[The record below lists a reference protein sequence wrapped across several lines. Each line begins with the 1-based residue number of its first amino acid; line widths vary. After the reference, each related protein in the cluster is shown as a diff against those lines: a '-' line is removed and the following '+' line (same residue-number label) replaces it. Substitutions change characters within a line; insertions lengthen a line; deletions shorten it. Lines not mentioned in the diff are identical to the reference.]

1 MWGAR
6 FFNRALGSNFPRFD
20 VRNQIRGQMPSL
32 PISTS
37 TNFTHAC
44 RLDTL
49 KFVDFVLGRHKVS
62 RLSSFCRVFDALD
75 ANIRLW
81 IQEIIKWSLP
91 WDFRIW
97 HHLKRKKKESAES
110 AVAGI
115 WRFWRFWRLTSNC
128 VLEIHRRSAP
138 AAFGRGQP
146 GAGRRERDA
155 ESGSLIGLRDR
166 YARWRYKSCVETK
179 GMLKCLSK
187 NGKEMER
194 TGIWKIWQQNSR
206 FIVVCRNM
214 REFGSAK
221 YCRKQPWYW
230 HQFLWCNK
238 HSNI

>member
-62 RLSSFCRVFDALD
+62 RLSRFCRVFDALD
-75 ANIRLW
+75 ANIRLCS
-81 IQEIIKWSLP
+81 QEIIKWSLP

-97 HHLKRKKKESAES
+97 QHHLKRKKGKCES

-115 WRFWRFWRLTSNC
+115 WHDLTLDLQFC
-128 VLEIHRRSAP
+128 LEIHRRSAP
-138 AAFGRGQP
+138 AGRSGQP
-146 GAGRRERDA
+146 GAE
-155 ESGSLIGLRDR
+155 
-166 YARWRYKSCVETK
+166 K
-179 GMLKCLSK
+179 
-187 NGKEMER
+187 
-194 TGIWKIWQQNSR
+194 
-206 FIVVCRNM
+206 
-214 REFGSAK
+214 
-221 YCRKQPWYW
+221 
-230 HQFLWCNK
+230 
-238 HSNI
+238 